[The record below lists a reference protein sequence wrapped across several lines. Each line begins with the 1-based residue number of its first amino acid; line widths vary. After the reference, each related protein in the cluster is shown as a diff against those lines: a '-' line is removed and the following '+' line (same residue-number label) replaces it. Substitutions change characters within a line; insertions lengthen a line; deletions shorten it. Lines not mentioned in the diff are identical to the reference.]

1 MTTRSPQAADA
12 KTLLDSL
19 RSGLE
24 DNGLSEQQQIDL
36 LTRLKILGR
45 TPNIVAPLYDEFGIR
60 VLQAY
65 GFDGPAGPAALEANR
80 CLANAL
86 LTLPSTRKIALR
98 LALDKQAAR
107 ALQKASLD
115 AEFVLSRILF
125 LLTLDSAI
133 NVEALILDCDLVPT
147 IFGLLSQHALATQ
160 ESSANKPSTYQSQQM
175 ALSETLKLLFNLTSA
190 KSEQVKKFGA
200 VMPSL
205 VSILNHTVLPQPPLQ
220 PPINHTIHVLANIQV
235 QEDDFK
241 DVSSEQ
247 LQRAVETITTIL
259 QDAITRYSSTE
270 LDTLAVPLLTILRT
284 INENADATIR
294 QGLKLQYLPQ
304 DEERDLPLGHSSSLA
319 SRLLRLTTSSGL
331 LHLTEAIS
339 GFMFELSNKDANE
352 YVKNIGYGYAAG
364 YLMSHKIPV
373 PDSAK
378 ITEAELSSDTAI
390 PFNPITGQ
398 RVDREPVHEQPAM
411 SREEKEREAERLFVL
426 FERLKATGVVD
437 VKNPVEVA
445 RDEGRFEELSDSDSG

>member
-1 MTTRSPQAADA
+1 MTTRSPQATDA

-36 LTRLKILGR
+36 LTRLKVLGR

-65 GFDGPAGPAALEANR
+65 GFDGPAGPVALEANR

-86 LTLPSTRKIALR
+86 LTLPPTRRIALR
-98 LALDKQAAR
+98 LALDKQAVR
-107 ALQKASLD
+107 ALQNASLD
-115 AEFVLSRILF
+115 EEFVLSRILF

-133 NVEALILDCDLVPT
+133 NVEALILDCDVVPT
-147 IFGLLSQHALATQ
+147 MSELLSQHALATQ
-160 ESSANKPSTYQSQQM
+160 ESIANKPSTYQSQQM
-175 ALSETLKLLFNLTSA
+175 ALSETLKLLFNLTST

-205 VSILNHTVLPQPPLQ
+205 VSILNHTVLPQPPLR
-220 PPINHTIHVLANIQV
+220 PPTNHIIHVLANIQV

-259 QDAITRYSSTE
+259 KDAITRYSSTE

-284 INENADATIR
+284 INENADAAIR

-304 DEERDLPLGHSSSLA
+304 DEERDLPLGQSSSLA

-352 YVKNIGYGYAAG
+352 YVKNIGYGHAAG

-378 ITEAELSSDTAI
+378 ITEAEQSSDRAI
-390 PFNPITGQ
+390 PINPVTGQ